1 MCIVFCHA
9 VSYNFIGWLR
19 VLVERKDQGMG
30 DLSWWSN
37 YGDFDPGDDFYPHAG
52 QVVAYYRKKR
62 GFTQKGLA
70 IALGK
75 DERTIQLIE
84 AGMNIDSFERRQL
97 LAKLLRIPPVLLALD
112 ARFFN
117 YSEPLV
123 PGANNQEPDQLEIEG
138 DTYELYRQ
146 ILHLIWKQPGYNPS
160 VIQQIDTHVSK
171 LKAIVKRQPNSERE
185 RWQGLLCQYYHLATR
200 IKQHAMQREQALQYA
215 QLAVDLATE
224 MDNVELVANSLF
236 RRARMYMEH
245 STLTVEPAEQQQYW
259 RLARIDADGAL
270 NRIEHIGEALKGN
283 IYLIAAEINALFAS
297 NDGKLR
303 SQCLDWQTKVG
314 NILYKG
320 PLEDD
325 GSLTRLNKPALHHEQ
340 AKILLQFGRVRDAR
354 DAINRTWKNLSPPQ
368 ASLQTYIHLTE
379 AKIFMAEKELEGSA
393 RCGVEAC
400 AMATVRRSQKQQEE
414 IKRLYQKMV
423 ELDEN
428 NPYVCRLGVELNMF

>member
-1 MCIVFCHA
+1 
-9 VSYNFIGWLR
+9 
-19 VLVERKDQGMG
+19 MG
-30 DLSWWSN
+30 NLNWWSS
-37 YGDFDPGDDFYPHAG
+37 YGDFDPGDAFYPHAG

-62 GFTQKGLA
+62 GFTQRGLA

-84 AGMNIDSFERRQL
+84 ASMNIDSFERRQL

-117 YSEPLV
+117 YSGSQV
-123 PGANNQEPDQLEIEG
+123 IGANTQEPNQLEIEG
-138 DTYELYRQ
+138 DTYVLYRQ
-146 ILHLIWKQPGYNPS
+146 ILHLIWKQPGYDPFLA
-160 VIQQIDTHVSK
+160 QQIDMHVSK
-171 LKAIVKRQPNSERE
+171 LKTIVKKQPNCEKE
-185 RWQGLLCQYYHLATR
+185 RWQDLLCQYYHLATR
-200 IKQHAMQREQALQYA
+200 IKQHAMQKDQALQYA
-215 QLAVDLATE
+215 QLAVELATE

-245 STLTVEPAEQQQYW
+245 STLTLEPYGQQQYW
-259 RLARIDADGAL
+259 RKAQTDAEGAL
-270 NRIEHIGEALKGN
+270 SHIEHIGDALKGN
-283 IYLIAAEINALFAS
+283 IYLIAAEVNALFAS

-314 NILYKG
+314 NILYRG

-354 DAINRTWKNLSPPQ
+354 DVINRTWKSLSPPQ
-368 ASLQTYIHLTE
+368 ASLRTYIYLTE

-400 AMATVRRSQKQQEE
+400 AMATIRRSQKQQEE
-414 IKRLYQKMV
+414 IKQIYKKMV